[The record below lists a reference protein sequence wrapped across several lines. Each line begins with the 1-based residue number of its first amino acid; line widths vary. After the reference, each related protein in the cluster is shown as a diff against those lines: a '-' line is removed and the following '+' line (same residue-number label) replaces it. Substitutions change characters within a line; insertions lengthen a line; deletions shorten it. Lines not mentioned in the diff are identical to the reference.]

1 MWGKKERKKLNDEK
15 KNGGKK
21 KERRSNPQGEQDEAD
36 EHYNI
41 FPISYKCTMY
51 NGFGPWREAMN
62 FEKIYREL
70 GTQLHTS
77 S

>member
-1 MWGKKERKKLNDEK
+1 MMK

-21 KERRSNPQGEQDEAD
+21 KERRSNPQGEQDE
-36 EHYNI
+36 HYNI
-41 FPISYKCTMY
+41 FPISYKLILY
-51 NGFGPWREAMN
+51 NGLGPWKEAMN